1 MLDFNAPNGYKVRC
15 YAGDTV
21 YISDLA
27 SDRVVAVYT
36 PRHGDCIYLGA
47 GGPSETQER
56 REALAYG
63 KQWLRTRQSDQPRD
77 W

>member
-21 YISDLA
+21 YVSHPND
-27 SDRVVAVYT
+27 DRIVACYT
-36 PRHGDCIYLGA
+36 PRHGDTVYPDLYPTMVEG
-47 GGPSETQER
+47 

-63 KQWLRTRQSDQPRD
+63 KQWLRDQVSDQQD
-77 W
+77 GQI